1 MLASLAVPS
10 FILPGTVKENVRFL
24 GGRVGEVGLCF
35 FESQACLAYTDE
47 DMPSV
52 EEGKNLR
59 FHVHLPLDLPWPD
72 ECGDSGEAKHTAQTA
87 VAILQKARHLAPRY
101 AVLHAPQGSPAR
113 QRSLL
118 AVFAAQWQKLTP
130 VPLLLENTSHCSVA
144 SLGQTFLEDW
154 HVGFCLDTGHLLACQ
169 QHDILESD
177 LPEKTALAHFSAPGE
192 KRPHRHLPL
201 QALTEA
207 ELNLLKKMAGRLP
220 QQCTHMLECFAWSD
234 ILASLPV
241 MRDLIDHAVAKEKS

>member
-24 GGRVGEVGLCF
+24 NGRVGEVGLCF
-35 FESQACLAYTDE
+35 FESQACLAYTDG
-47 DMPSV
+47 DMPSA
-52 EEGKNLR
+52 EEGDHLR

-72 ECGDSGEAKHTAQTA
+72 ESRDAREAKHTAQTA
-87 VAILQKARHLAPRY
+87 FATLQKAGHLAPRY
-101 AVLHAPQGSPAR
+101 AVLHAPQGEPAR

-118 AVFAAQWQKLTP
+118 AAFASQWQKLTP

-154 HVGFCLDTGHLLACQ
+154 HMGFCLDTGHLLAYR

-177 LPEKTALAHFSAPGE
+177 LPERAVLAHVSAPGA

-201 QALTEA
+201 QALDDA

-220 QQCTHMLECFAWSD
+220 QQCTHMLELFAWSD

-241 MRDLIDHAVAKEKS
+241 MRVLIDHTVAKEKL